1 MERPIALFEAALAVT
16 LAVTLALLALGTSG
30 CASSEAERHEQE
42 RDARQAAR
50 DARPSHVQQ
59 AHYEDES
66 DQMTVAGDEGTLN
79 ASDIEGA
86 LHDHVAEIR
95 DCYHLGH
102 RSAPRLGGRVL
113 LRFFIDGKGEAYD
126 VAIVESSIG
135 NHAIERCIADIGL
148 GVMFEQPAGHKP
160 TTFDYPVEF
169 RPARAVTA
177 DRQRRP

>member
-1 MERPIALFEAALAVT
+1 MKRPIALFGAAP
-16 LAVTLALLALGTSG
+16 AVTLALILVGTSG
-30 CASSEAERHEQE
+30 CASSEAARHEQE
-42 RDARQAAR
+42 RDARQAVR

-59 AHYEDES
+59 AHYEDDGS
-66 DQMTVAGDEGTLN
+66 DQMTVGGDEGTLD

-102 RSAPRLGGRVL
+102 RSAPRAGGRVL

-148 GVMFEQPAGHKP
+148 GVVFEQPAGHKP

-169 RPARAVTA
+169 RPARQLTA
-177 DRQRRP
+177 DRQRKP